1 MLNIYKVTSE
11 NISQA
16 VTLNGESVLKQM
28 LIKSMRGVKTEI
40 LNLINTW
47 VAKAEDNEMVSLIR
61 RLERE

>member
-16 VTLNGESVLKQM
+16 VTLNGEGVLKQT

-47 VAKAEDNEMVSLIR
+47 VAKAEDNEMVR
-61 RLERE
+61 GVKFCP